1 MHQKLLFMTEEKV
14 IVLKPKRKDFEEI
27 YFSGNQGSLFFSSTT
42 RGKTITTIVVAI
54 ILLIVF
60 VFRNDF
66 TKEKAGILY
75 FVSFLF
81 LLCAVFLSVSIN
93 KVSRWKKQVNNY
105 LSKLENCKIYEIRFD
120 ENFFTVNIDGEKET
134 SEWKDFTY
142 FDNNNEFITVEGKYS
157 YMFPRKSM
165 SEKEYSFL
173 KQVLK
178 KNIKTD

>member
-1 MHQKLLFMTEEKV
+1 MSEEKT
-14 IVLKPKRKDFEEI
+14 IILHPKRKDFEEI

-42 RGKTITTIVVAI
+42 RGKTVTTIVVGL

-60 VFRNDF
+60 AFKEDF
-66 TKEKAGILY
+66 TKEKFGILY

-93 KVSRWKKQVNNY
+93 KVSRWKKQVNGY
-105 LSKLENCKIYEIRFD
+105 LTKLENCKIYEITFNQD
-120 ENFFTVNIDGEKET
+120 FFTVHIDNEKET
-134 SEWKDFTY
+134 SEWKDFNY
-142 FDNNNEFITVEGKYS
+142 FDSNNEFITVEGKYS

-165 SEKEYSFL
+165 SEKDYSLL

-178 KNIKTD
+178 KNITE

>member
-1 MHQKLLFMTEEKV
+1 MSEEKV

-42 RGKTITTIVVAI
+42 RGKMITTIVVGL
-54 ILLIVF
+54 ILLIMF
-60 VFRNDF
+60 FFKDDF
-66 TKEKAGILY
+66 SKEKFGILY

-93 KVSRWKKQVNNY
+93 KVSRWKKQVNSY
-105 LSKLENCKIYEIRFD
+105 LNKLENCKIYEIRFD
-120 ENFFTVNIDGEKET
+120 ENFFTVNINEDKET
-134 SEWKDFTY
+134 SEWKDFNY
-142 FDNNNEFITVEGKYS
+142 FDSNNEFITVEGKYS

-165 SEKEYSFL
+165 SEKDYSLL

-178 KNIKTD
+178 KKITE